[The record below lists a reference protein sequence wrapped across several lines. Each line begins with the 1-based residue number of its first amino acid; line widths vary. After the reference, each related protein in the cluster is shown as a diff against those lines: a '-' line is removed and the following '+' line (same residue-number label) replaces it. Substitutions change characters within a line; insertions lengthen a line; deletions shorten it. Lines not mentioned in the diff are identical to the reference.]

1 MGDNNLAKRKY
12 NLDTQDVQMV
22 ASLIAQEVIL
32 NGSSTGWEE
41 GKAGEQV
48 EVADILT
55 FYNIHPSQEE
65 PGAWGFRPD
74 RPPLPL
80 ETLIAQGQLPARDL
94 GHLVSSLNQMAR
106 MTQGLVE
113 QVNIAYTT
121 AVVTQRIEEDAAT
134 SPEQFKVWFTGV
146 CKQVTENIQ
155 LAPFQA
161 ERLVHLA
168 LCRLA
173 EIPEAE
179 GVYELF
185 QPDPALVLQAR
196 KELKKNGRQRHIYH
210 MEKLEGYFIGLVGG
224 AERCLHLTFQDEE
237 TIVLDIFD
245 RLKAAESSAVG
256 ELIGAP
262 IIINLKSGQVNLE
275 PPSNGHEQPTP

>member
-1 MGDNNLAKRKY
+1 MTNNNTPQKTYNLAV
-12 NLDTQDVQMV
+12 QDAQMV

-32 NGSSTGWEE
+32 NGLSTGWQESE
-41 GKAGEQV
+41 AGEQD
-48 EVADILT
+48 EIADILT
-55 FYNIHPSQEE
+55 FYNIHPSAEE
-65 PGAWGFRPD
+65 RGTWEFRPD
-74 RPPLPL
+74 RPVLPL

-121 AVVTQRIEEDAAT
+121 AVVTQRVEEDAAT
-134 SPEQFKVWFTGV
+134 SPEQFKSWFTGV
-146 CKQVTENIQ
+146 CKQVIENIQ

-224 AERCLHLTFQDEE
+224 VERCLHITFQDEE

-262 IIINLKSGQVNLE
+262 ILINLKSGQVNLE